1 MTTESVWKPGS
12 AAEREAA
19 RTLEDALGAIADIE
33 HLEQALDALDE
44 LGRTCVRLLAGNS
57 PAGPELTELLHSV
70 TPSTAPIVARWAG
83 VDPDDNLEGLDTD
96 LAVLRED
103 TAPIRRRL
111 SAAS

>member
-1 MTTESVWKPGS
+1 MATSVWKS

-19 RTLEDALGAIADIE
+19 RKLDDALGAIDGIE
-33 HLEQALDALDE
+33 HLDEQALDALDE
-44 LGRTCVRLLAGNS
+44 LGRTCVRLLSGDS
-57 PAGPELTELLHSV
+57 PAGPGLSELLHSV
-70 TPSTAPIVARWAG
+70 TPTTAPIVARWAG
-83 VDPDDNLEGLDTD
+83 VDPDSSLEGLDTD